1 MSKFICEHCGKYTE
15 FDNGFLDENEK
26 LEEEILKL
34 KAERNDTVKKLRN
47 MIAKMVRKNK

>member
-1 MSKFICEHCGKYTE
+1 MSKFTCEHCGKYTE
-15 FDNGFLDENEK
+15 YDNGLLDENEK

-34 KAERNDTVKKLRN
+34 KEERNDTVKKLRN